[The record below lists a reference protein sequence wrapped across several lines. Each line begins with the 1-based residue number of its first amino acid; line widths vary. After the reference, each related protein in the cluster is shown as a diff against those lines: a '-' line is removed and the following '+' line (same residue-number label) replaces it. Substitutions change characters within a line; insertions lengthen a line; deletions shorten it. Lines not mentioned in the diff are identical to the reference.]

1 MQQKK
6 INQFFKTLLKNKSIS
21 PYDLAKELDIKPQS
35 VYRYIWGEREPNART
50 MLKLMKI
57 LNVSAET
64 ILMIFAEQEEVKK

>member
-6 INQFFKTLLKNKSIS
+6 INQSFKMLLKNKSIS

-64 ILMIFAEQEEVKK
+64 ILTIFAEQEEVKK

>member
-6 INQFFKTLLKNKSIS
+6 INQSFKTLLKNKSIS

-64 ILMIFAEQEEVKK
+64 ILTIFADQEEVKN

>member
-6 INQFFKTLLKNKSIS
+6 INQSFKTLLKNKSIS

-57 LNVSAET
+57 LNVSAKT
-64 ILMIFAEQEEVKK
+64 ILTIFAEQEEVKK

>member
-6 INQFFKTLLKNKSIS
+6 INQSFKTLLKNKSIS

-64 ILMIFAEQEEVKK
+64 ILTIFAEQEEVKK

>member
-6 INQFFKTLLKNKSIS
+6 INQCFKTLLKNKSIS

-64 ILMIFAEQEEVKK
+64 ILTIFAEQEEVKK